1 MKSICNITYLIL
13 GIIGGYF
20 ASQLILL
27 VPTDLIT
34 SGNSGDY
41 FYTFNV
47 LGIILIGTFFYRYCF
62 KIIRSI
68 MNASGKRIINDISE
82 KINLV
87 LYVLSLTGN
96 SYLVL
101 KNITTGD
108 TPLFATIII
117 AIFVIILVA
126 TLFDMGEFYIAPIK
140 LNSKKLDKQVIK
152 ENKKRLMFN
161 MLGIITGIVF
171 TIIIFLLQSFIFERE
186 INTILKI
193 LIIIAGVTILTI
205 FINFIIMKIS
215 KKNYNKHFKYYYTIK
230 DYFSDTFNA
239 TCTIL
244 CYVLF
249 VLGLNVNYYLAFVYV
264 LVIKIIFLFFLPPSK
279 DPDYV
284 PTYSSTNEFSYY
296 ERTKNNNDFK
306 NDIKFGYLS
315 GGGSY
320 FSMDIAPGIS
330 KTTYTDKN
338 GKKTEVTSFDIM
350 DGIEYKSIRKK

>member
-1 MKSICNITYLIL
+1 
-13 GIIGGYF
+13 
-20 ASQLILL
+20 
-27 VPTDLIT
+27 
-34 SGNSGDY
+34 
-41 FYTFNV
+41 
-47 LGIILIGTFFYRYCF
+47 
-62 KIIRSI
+62 
-68 MNASGKRIINDISE
+68 
-82 KINLV
+82 
-87 LYVLSLTGN
+87 
-96 SYLVL
+96 
-101 KNITTGD
+101 
-108 TPLFATIII
+108 
-117 AIFVIILVA
+117 
-126 TLFDMGEFYIAPIK
+126 
-140 LNSKKLDKQVIK
+140 
-152 ENKKRLMFN
+152 
-161 MLGIITGIVF
+161 
-171 TIIIFLLQSFIFERE
+171 
-186 INTILKI
+186 
-193 LIIIAGVTILTI
+193 
-205 FINFIIMKIS
+205 MKIS